1 MQKPQF
7 RKVFSRYQD
16 NLKRSLN
23 KLKQDDKI
31 IVNADKTANLYK
43 MDVDMYNKLLFETV
57 TAKYKKAPPNTI
69 DIINSEAETLLSINE
84 VKGKIR
90 KMNTNNAFI
99 TIKDHK
105 SNFPYNIKCR
115 LFPLKFFYLSTAFK
129 I

>member
-1 MQKPQF
+1 
-7 RKVFSRYQD
+7 
-16 NLKRSLN
+16 
-23 KLKQDDKI
+23 
-31 IVNADKTANLYK
+31 
-43 MDVDMYNKLLFETV
+43 MYNKLLFETV

-115 LFPLKFFYLSTAFK
+115 VLNPCKSSIGKISKCILDRIISKNKNQNQAATMEKHYRSFK
-129 I
+129 MVPIN